1 MNRPDIRARL
11 IGDERQPLAIIDD
24 FAPNPEALRDAAA
37 VAARFGPAG
46 HHYPGIRA
54 PVPPSYLPNAQPVL
68 ATVLREVFGHRTRM
82 RLLDA
87 GFSLVTTQPEALSVE
102 QRLPHVDAVEPGR
115 IALVH
120 FLTPGEDG
128 DGTAFYRH
136 RATGFETL
144 DANRAPVY
152 LARLND
158 ELRRDGSPP
167 PAYPHGDTPLFA
179 EIDRVA
185 PRFNRALVYRSASL
199 HSGAIRPGAALSPDP
214 LTGRL
219 TITAF
224 LAAK

>member
-1 MNRPDIRARL
+1 VSRPDIRARL
-11 IGDERQPLAIIDD
+11 IGDERQPLAIIDH

-37 VAARFGPAG
+37 AARFGPAG

-54 PVPPSYLPNAQPVL
+54 PVPPSYLPSVQPAL

-87 GFSLVTTQPEALSVE
+87 GFSLVTTPPEALTVE

-120 FLTPGEDG
+120 YLAPGEDS
-128 DGTAFYRH
+128 DGTAFHRH
-136 RATGFETL
+136 RATGFEAL
-144 DANRAPVY
+144 DAIRAPVY

-158 ELRRDGSPP
+158 ELRRDGPP
-167 PAYPHGDTPLFA
+167 PTAYPYGDTPLFA

-224 LAAK
+224 LAAD